1 MTRNEVDAF
10 LDGHKKVPIHSPEL
24 IGYEL
29 ISADI
34 DSRDHYGRLSIIHM
48 IWDCDGTRG
57 NRTTPYKLAESPN
70 GVLTLWTLPHN
81 PEEYTK

>member
-1 MTRNEVDAF
+1 MTRDQVDAF
-10 LDGHKKVPIHSPEL
+10 LAKHKKEPIDSPKL

-34 DSRDHYGRLSIIHM
+34 DSCDHYGRLSIIHM

-57 NRTTPYKLAESPN
+57 NRITPYKLAEAPS
-70 GVLTLWTLPHN
+70 GALTLWTLPYEQ
-81 PEEYTK
+81 PEY